1 MSVTAKTTLI
11 GMYVFDNS
19 LFANIHLPEEVDK
32 NIFINCLL
40 LEKGECPVLYQDID
54 FNKNAF
60 GIWSS
65 KWYYSISRLALAF
78 SEEYNPLHNFD
89 RHEEYED
96 VEDRDKTGS
105 TSGSTTGSATDTNGQ
120 SYSDSVTVDRELD
133 SSVSDDA
140 ENTVSAYNESAYQPD
155 SKTERDTTTDENET
169 TRTTSSGRSDGG
181 TTSSTSGTSSGTSSE
196 SEDRTLTHTGH
207 LYGNIGVTK
216 SQEMLLDEL
225 HLRSAHNIYDVVV
238 QMFAN
243 EFLIPIY

>member
-11 GMYVFDNS
+11 GMYVFDHT
-19 LFANIHLPEEVDK
+19 LFDMVSLPEEIDK
-32 NIFINCLL
+32 NIFVNCLL

-54 FNKNAF
+54 FNKTAF

-65 KWYYSISRLALAF
+65 KWYDSISRLALAF

-89 RHEEYED
+89 RHEEYSD
-96 VEDRDKTGS
+96 VEGIDRSGTNGESVTESTSDSTT
-105 TSGSTTGSATDTNGQ
+105 TSGSVVRDLDGSVDDT
-120 SYSDSVTVDRELD
+120 
-133 SSVSDDA
+133 A

-155 SKTERDTTTDENET
+155 SKTERDTTTTEAET
-169 TRTTSSGRSDGG
+169 TTTTGSGSAEASRSAETEG
-181 TTSSTSGTSSGTSSE
+181 SHSE
-196 SEDRTLTHTGH
+196 TEDRTLTHTGH

-225 HLRSAHNIYDVVV
+225 NLRSAHNIYDVIV